1 MLDVAFI
8 ESSTT
13 SKEVKR
19 PSGRTQRNEEAMPGD
34 DAFRAVGQSK
44 QCVAYL
50 TRDFFLFFFF
60 GLDRVDD
67 FFVDSYHS
75 CLNCIRT
82 I

>member
-1 MLDVAFI
+1 MLDDAFI

-19 PSGRTQRNEEAMPGD
+19 TSGQTRRHEEKMPGD

-50 TRDFFLFFFF
+50 TRDFFSF
-60 GLDRVDD
+60 LDYVGSMTLLSTQIT
-67 FFVDSYHS
+67 VV
-75 CLNCIRT
+75 
-82 I
+82 